1 MKSFGGTELI
11 ESAAGTVQKTHA
23 GNDVLI
29 DKCAHPN
36 CVRSWAG
43 QCNIECYQG
52 QGTAPDLDHGCRTS
66 PPGMVRAA
74 TLHAAAAQLLGNPNR
89 LFHAPVFTETPLNH
103 GLFDATIFHDRT
115 LSSPSSRESSMA

>member
-23 GNDVLI
+23 GNEVLI

-74 TLHAAAAQLLGNPNR
+74 TLHAAAAQPEIAIGVVGGASGVGKPND
-89 LFHAPVFTETPLNH
+89 HC
-103 GLFDATIFHDRT
+103 
-115 LSSPSSRESSMA
+115 